1 MDGSFG
7 GFVWFFFFSDVIFS
21 FEIFVLFC
29 KGFRVFCKGVC
40 FEIGGFGFVW
50 LYLLKKVKLR

>member
-40 FEIGGFGFVW
+40 FETGGQIK
-50 LYLLKKVKLR
+50 LLELLFIFKFLE